1 MPYAYF
7 ENLIKGRRRWNYG
20 TRKFRC
26 PSGIGSRIYIG
37 MAFYAKGAVVLGS
50 GDDTIYF
57 SVTDWYLEWL
67 PGDAILL
74 TPNSE
79 MQKGKP
85 RKKQLVPP
93 ITDERTSDAI
103 WSHLGAGLNTTP
115 ADILYGILMS
125 NQRRVRGS
133 VENVFKY
140 RGDTFFEEYPLIMH
154 IVVSAFPHIIKL
166 LPLAVESLTA
176 AMTPSIPDM
185 IYSSNGEIS
194 QELRRRLS
202 TVVCSEEIHSK
213 TRIDI
218 HFKTKTKL
226 FYMLIEEL
234 APQYGCLKRTT
245 RMPLQYEDHVH
256 NTITV
261 NVCHL
266 NGDVFSVSDLSPGDD
281 IRKEMI
287 VQHPTFL
294 EENEIP
300 TDSPSPEETFNIHR
314 ISSSEVCNN
323 VGWAMYLYGLITKPN
338 PYRKSEGSFDEVY
351 IHFK

>member
-1 MPYAYF
+1 MPYAFF
-7 ENLIKGRRRWNYG
+7 ENVNKPRQRLSSWARN
-20 TRKFRC
+20 FRC
-26 PSGIGSRIYIG
+26 PRGIGSRICIG
-37 MAFYAKGAVVLGS
+37 VAFLVEGGVMLGS
-50 GDDTIYF
+50 GDDAICF
-57 SVTDWYLEWL
+57 SSTDWMVEQLD
-67 PGDAILL
+67 GDDILL
-74 TPNSE
+74 TPKSE
-79 MQKGKP
+79 MRKGKP
-85 RKKQLVPP
+85 GKRQLVQS
-93 ITDERTSDAI
+93 ITDKRTTDGI
-103 WSHLGAGLNTTP
+103 WFHLGSGLNTTP

-125 NQRRVRGS
+125 NQRKVRDAVES
-133 VENVFKY
+133 VLKY

-154 IVVSAFPHIIKL
+154 VVVSAFPHIIKL
-166 LPLAVESLTA
+166 LPITVESVTA
-176 AMTPSIPDM
+176 VMTPLIFDLRTSSI
-185 IYSSNGEIS
+185 SEII
-194 QELRRRLS
+194 QELYGRLS
-202 TVVCSEEIHSK
+202 AVGCSHVINSN
-213 TRIDI
+213 
-218 HFKTKTKL
+218 TKMKL

-234 APQYGCLKRTT
+234 APQHRCREKTT

-338 PYRKSEGSFDEVY
+338 PYRESEGSFDEVY